1 MPDWTSDF
9 EARLAEG
16 NSGYLDEQVFLDLIE
31 QYLTGGK
38 ADLAYTAS
46 CEALLQHPFS
56 VDLMCSQ
63 AAVLLELEKPEQALS
78 VLRHASG
85 ISPGELDIQLLQVE
99 TLIEL
104 GRSNEAE
111 IILSP
116 FLEEGSTEDLA
127 DAWYFKAMIE
137 EQRDQWLQMHHSLE
151 RAVRYNPRF
160 QEALERLWLSTE
172 MLGNYT
178 ESATF
183 YEEIIEQDPYAWQVW
198 YNLGHAH
205 SCQENYEQA
214 AEAFDYACVIN
225 EEFEHAWRDLGEMYL
240 QLGKFQKAVES
251 FLTSL
256 EKSESQDPDLL
267 VKLGEAYEKNGE
279 REQAVTTFKTALVLD
294 DKHDEALFRLG
305 CIRVL
310 ESSYDE
316 AVFQLEAAI
325 NLNGDREEYYVALA
339 EAYFQKG
346 NLPQAEFCLNRAL
359 ELAPEQSSY
368 WLQYASFL
376 LQHGSLT
383 EALDILETAIGQ
395 QFSPQLDYARIACL
409 FKLGKRQEACQSLC
423 LQLAEDFDAHQ
434 TLFDVAPELSA
445 DPDVISLVRAFRST
459 NA

>member
-16 NSGYLDEQVFLDLIE
+16 NSGYLDEQLFLDLIE
-31 QYLTGGK
+31 QYLTSGK
-38 ADLAYTAS
+38 TELAFATS
-46 CEALLQHPFS
+46 REALLQHPFS

-63 AAVLLELEKPEQALS
+63 AAVLLEMEQPDKALE
-78 VLRHASG
+78 VLRHAAG

-116 FLEEGSTEDLA
+116 FLQEGSHEDLA

-137 EQRDQWLQMHHSLE
+137 EQRDQWLAMHHSLE
-151 RAVRYNPRF
+151 CAVRFNPRF

-172 MLGNYT
+172 MLGNYA
-178 ESATF
+178 ESATY
-183 YEEIIEQDPYAWQVW
+183 YEEILEQDPYAWQVW

-205 SCQENYEQA
+205 SCLENYEAA

-240 QLGKFQKAVES
+240 QLGKFEKATDA
-251 FLTSL
+251 FKTSL
-256 EKSESQDPDLL
+256 EKSESHDPDLL
-267 VKLGEAYEKNGE
+267 VKLGEAYEKNGD
-279 REQAVTTFKTALVLD
+279 RDLAVNTFKEVLILD

-310 ESSYDE
+310 ESQFDE
-316 AVFQLEAAI
+316 AVFHLETAI
-325 NLNGDREEYYVALA
+325 QLNGDREEYYVALA

-346 NLPQAEFCLNRAL
+346 MLEQAEFCLNRAL

-383 EALDILETAIGQ
+383 EALDILETALSQ
-395 QFSPQLDYARIACL
+395 QESPQLDYARIACL
-409 FKLGKRQEACQSLC
+409 FKMGKRQEACQSLC

-434 TLFDVAPELSA
+434 TLFDVAPELSS
-445 DPDVISLVRAFRST
+445 DPDVISLVRAFRT
-459 NA
+459 EA